1 MFCSLDMEGFKET
14 WRECSMKFSSVHA
27 KLTHLHFLIITPLL
41 WSWPLTST
49 SFTCSSQR
57 FQKHQSM
64 DKPFYYAFREETVHF
79 WKTFV
84 AIFPLNKL
92 QILIYL
98 HPNSKHLDRVFDA
111 YLAWP
116 HKPLTMKRG
125 GSERL
130 CSFPSFWQEPLS
142 LKHTKLVNEY

>member
-1 MFCSLDMEGFKET
+1 MDRVFHKV
-14 WRECSMKFSSVHA
+14 SSVHA

-41 WSWPLTST
+41 WSWPFTST

-57 FQKHQSM
+57 FEKQQLM
-64 DKPFYYAFREETVHF
+64 DRLFFYAFREETVHF
-79 WKTFV
+79 WEKFV
-84 AIFPLNKL
+84 AIFPEET
-92 QILIYL
+92 
-98 HPNSKHLDRVFDA
+98 PNSHLLTSKFKHLESVFDA

-125 GSERL
+125 GSECL

-142 LKHTKLVNEY
+142 LKRRKLVNAY